1 MMVALVGVLIT
12 YSNCGGGGG
21 GERPLQEVQLEKL
34 SKAWKLTGVTLD
46 GSSRNAEYGVG
57 ATAMGLTITGSPTAS
72 SFAYTTSNR
81 PSLSPW
87 KASGTWAFGTDVA
100 TQIVRD
106 QDNNTDKL
114 DMTYSVTETQLSITF
129 TFNGNGYPN
138 SREEVVRGVWVFT
151 FGL

>member
-1 MMVALVGVLIT
+1 MIALVGVLLT
-12 YSNCGGGGG
+12 YANCGGGGG
-21 GERPLQEVQLEKL
+21 NEKPLQEVQLEKL
-34 SKAWKLTGVTLD
+34 SKAWKLTNVTLD
-46 GSSRNAEYGVG
+46 GVSRNSEYGVG
-57 ATAMGLTITGSPTAS
+57 GTAMGLTITGSPTATS
-72 SFAYTTSNR
+72 YAYTTSNR

-100 TQIVRD
+100 NQIIRD

-114 DMTYSVTETQLSITF
+114 DMTYSVSETQLIINF

-138 SREEVVRGVWVFT
+138 SRGEVVKGAWVFT